1 MVWLNTAEA
10 RWCVVGFHGHFCS
23 EPLRWGT
30 SQNYSI
36 VTAYHVAFNP
46 EYCLSVYS
54 RSNLLDVKTF
64 PIANQILVQLRRICI
79 SYADWWFCLRTD
91 SVMCKH
97 HVSSLNVCIRLI
109 LVCFILF
116 NQDLKSLSFCSP
128 CALVFFFDFTIIIYD
143 PSY

>member
-1 MVWLNTAEA
+1 MVWLNTTEA
-10 RWCVVGFHGHFCS
+10 RWCVVGFHRHFCS
-23 EPLRWGT
+23 ETLRWGT

-36 VTAYHVAFNP
+36 LTAYHVVFNP

-54 RSNLLDVKTF
+54 RSNLLNVKTF
-64 PIANQILVQLRRICI
+64 NQIHVQLRHICI

-91 SVMCKH
+91 SVMCEH

-109 LVCFILF
+109 LVSVLF
-116 NQDLKSLSFCSP
+116 YLIKIWKAFPSAAPVHLFY
-128 CALVFFFDFTIIIYD
+128 FDFTIVIYD

>member
-1 MVWLNTAEA
+1 MVWLNTTEA
-10 RWCVVGFHGHFCS
+10 RWCVVGFHRHFCS
-23 EPLRWGT
+23 ETLRWGT

-36 VTAYHVAFNP
+36 LTAYHVVFNP

-54 RSNLLDVKTF
+54 RSNLLNVKTF
-64 PIANQILVQLRRICI
+64 NQIHVQLRHICI

-91 SVMCKH
+91 SVMCEH

-109 LVCFILF
+109 LVSVLF
-116 NQDLKSLSFCSP
+116 YLIKIWKAFPSAAPVHLFY
-128 CALVFFFDFTIIIYD
+128 FDFTIAIYD